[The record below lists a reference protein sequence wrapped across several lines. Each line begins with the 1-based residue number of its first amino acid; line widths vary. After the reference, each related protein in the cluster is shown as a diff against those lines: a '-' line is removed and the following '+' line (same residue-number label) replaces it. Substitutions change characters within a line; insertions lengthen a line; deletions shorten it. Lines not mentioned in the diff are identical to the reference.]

1 MSLNGELCMIRPTLI
16 DLNLVELNHYQSLFM
31 FSLGKCS
38 RSFKIAD
45 GLPTKIRVPS
55 ETKDVNV

>member
-1 MSLNGELCMIRPTLI
+1 MIRPTLI

-45 GLPTKIRVPS
+45 GLPTKICVPS